1 MNKTT
6 NIIICGV
13 LLLCNV
19 FHGYAQEDEFKYR
32 RSSMYS
38 LLINHEDQKFA
49 NEIKDAFIKIPV
61 PDKFNDHD
69 LSVKILTMDKKL
81 KDASSDKENET
92 ITDFLQRNNIAS
104 RLVGKWFNRD
114 KSTGECDMNLVKER
128 GLYDATKYDLILAE
142 KSARSS
148 ALLMDAGEELIGNT
162 YVVVNDIRY
171 IDKAKTGKALGGI
184 ARVLGAVASAY
195 TGINFSD
202 LTDNIADMAE
212 SYKGFKVK
220 INTFLY
226 RLTWNEEIANRF
238 YIEHYSS
245 EADEIKCKNFEN
257 SRNEY
262 TLTYVGKVESSG
274 SSTSFLG
281 INEAEPIYMVRK
293 ACQRAIDEN
302 IVSLQNEFEEFRIK
316 TPLVSNA
323 PLTAYIGMK
332 EGVTEKSLYEVLETI
347 ENEDGTR
354 QYKRVGIIKPVK
366 NLIWDN
372 RFMAEEEGAA
382 TATLGYTTFIK
393 ESGSNF
399 LPGML
404 IREIKSK

>member
-13 LLLCNV
+13 LLFCNV

-184 ARVLGAVASAY
+184 ARVLGAVAAAY

-262 TLTYVGKVESSG
+262 TLTYVAKVESSG

-372 RFMAEEEGAA
+372 RFMAAEEGAA
-382 TATLGYTTFIK
+382 TANLGYTTFIK